1 MIKKQTIY
9 VAGPMRGYE
18 EFNYPAF
25 YEAERIL
32 ESIGWDVVNPAKMDA
47 EELDKKEGVDPLT
60 FDPHKSTVD
69 QETLRHL
76 LSRDLEAVAK
86 KCTVGKRVEAHLQNG
101 NLQEL
106 SESRFIMNPDTL
118 TFDRGY
124 LTINIFHHEDKCNHT
139 NT

>member
-47 EELDKKEGVDPLT
+47 EELDKKEGVDLLT
-60 FDPHKSTVD
+60 FDPHKSVVD

-86 KCTVGKRVEAHLQNG
+86 KCTAIYMLDGWE
-101 NLQEL
+101 
-106 SESRFIMNPDTL
+106 ESRGALAEWQLARALGIKIYYEP
-118 TFDRGY
+118 RY
-124 LTINIFHHEDKCNHT
+124 PHV
-139 NT
+139 

>member
-18 EFNYPAF
+18 DFNYPAF
-25 YEAERIL
+25 HEAERIL

-60 FDPHKSTVD
+60 FDPHKSAED

-86 KCTVGKRVEAHLQNG
+86 KCTAIYMLDGWE
-101 NLQEL
+101 
-106 SESRFIMNPDTL
+106 ESRGALAEWQLARALGIKIYYEP
-118 TFDRGY
+118 RY
-124 LTINIFHHEDKCNHT
+124 PHV
-139 NT
+139 

>member
-47 EELDKKEGVDPLT
+47 E
-60 FDPHKSTVD
+60 
-69 QETLRHL
+69 
-76 LSRDLEAVAK
+76 
-86 KCTVGKRVEAHLQNG
+86 VGKKVEAHLQNG

>member
-18 EFNYPAF
+18 DFNYPAF
-25 YEAERIL
+25 HEAERIL

-60 FDPHKSTVD
+60 FDPHKSTED

-86 KCTVGKRVEAHLQNG
+86 KCTAIYMLDGWE
-101 NLQEL
+101 
-106 SESRFIMNPDTL
+106 ESRGAQAEWQLARALGIKIYYEP
-118 TFDRGY
+118 RY
-124 LTINIFHHEDKCNHT
+124 PHI
-139 NT
+139 

>member
-60 FDPHKSTVD
+60 FDAHKNAED

-86 KCTVGKRVEAHLQNG
+86 KCTAIYMLDGWE
-101 NLQEL
+101 
-106 SESRFIMNPDTL
+106 ESRGALAEWQLARALGIKIYYEP
-118 TFDRGY
+118 RY
-124 LTINIFHHEDKCNHT
+124 PHV
-139 NT
+139 